1 MLLYLSPQR
10 IVLCDG
16 ELSVVEIKDYLFVTC
31 TGVICFV
38 PDRRWAGVWLLECII
53 KQSSQRRGW
62 LSEVLAVGPLVLM

>member
-31 TGVICFV
+31 IDVICFV
-38 PDRRWAGVWLLECII
+38 HDRRWEGVWLLACIMR
-53 KQSSQRRGW
+53 QSSQR
-62 LSEVLAVGPLVLM
+62 